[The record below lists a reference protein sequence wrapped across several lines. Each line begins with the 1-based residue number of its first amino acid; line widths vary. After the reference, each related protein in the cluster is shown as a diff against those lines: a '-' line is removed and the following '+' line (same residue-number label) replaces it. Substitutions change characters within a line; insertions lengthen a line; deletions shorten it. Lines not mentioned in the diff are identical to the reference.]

1 MKHRSA
7 LAIMA
12 ATLAAFFM
20 PPSQLAPATWAAEHL
35 IVADGPR
42 AGMKWDPSLTPQLV
56 PVLDALADGSP
67 WNTVVLRKSAQIGA
81 TGIGIAWVGSIIAL
95 APCKALVIFPTIS
108 AVQDYNREKLGPT
121 INGTPE
127 LSRRVRDQ
135 TSRQAKGSTA
145 LAKVFPGG
153 SVVLTG
159 ANSTVD
165 LRSKT
170 VKKQHRDEIDD
181 WPMDLDGQG
190 DPEAM
195 ADARLI
201 AFHATGDYMVF
212 KSSTPTIKGRS
223 RIDQAFE
230 KGDQRYWNVSC
241 PHCGLEQKLEFGGEG
256 VAHGLKFNRV
266 PPHNAHYVCR
276 SGCVIEHHEKAAMVK
291 GGRFIA
297 ENPEGLYPSFHIDSL
312 TSRLTTW
319 DKIAEVFLDAKDNP
333 TKLKAFVNLWLGQ
346 SWEERGEAPEW
357 KLLLQR
363 RETYPKGVLP
373 VGALL
378 ITLTVDVQGNGLFY
392 EVIGWGAEKQSW
404 SIDAGF
410 LPGDTADPDG
420 LVWRMLTELYERRYP
435 DAYGN
440 SWQADATG
448 VDAGFNTEAVK
459 AWVRGR
465 PRAFALKGMPGWYLP
480 PLGTP
485 SKVDVTFDGKKR
497 SRGALLWPVG
507 TWPLKAEFY
516 ALLRKDPPYDG
527 AEAYPSGFVH
537 LGEHN
542 DERYCRQLVA
552 ETLKDRESRGRV
564 IKEWVPTGDNHFH
577 DCRIYGMALFDHL
590 GGNRFTADNWK
601 ALAAHRGVKPERQID
616 LFSTAAAVA
625 APKAAAAP
633 QPASGARPKQAG
645 RRVRSSGI
653 A

>member
-1 MKHRSA
+1 
-7 LAIMA
+7 
-12 ATLAAFFM
+12 
-20 PPSQLAPATWAAEHL
+20 
-35 IVADGPR
+35 
-42 AGMKWDPSLTPQLV
+42 
-56 PVLDALADGSP
+56 
-67 WNTVVLRKSAQIGA
+67 
-81 TGIGIAWVGSIIAL
+81 
-95 APCKALVIFPTIS
+95 
-108 AVQDYNREKLGPT
+108 
-121 INGTPE
+121 
-127 LSRRVRDQ
+127 
-135 TSRQAKGSTA
+135 
-145 LAKVFPGG
+145 
-153 SVVLTG
+153 
-159 ANSTVD
+159 
-165 LRSKT
+165 
-170 VKKQHRDEIDD
+170 
-181 WPMDLDGQG
+181 
-190 DPEAM
+190 
-195 ADARLI
+195 LI

-230 KGDQRYWNVSC
+230 KGDQRYWNVTC
-241 PHCGLEQKLEFGGEG
+241 PQCGLEQKLEFGGEDT
-256 VAHGLKFNRV
+256 AHGLKFNRQ
-266 PPHNAHYVCR
+266 PPYNAHYVCR
-276 SGCVIEHHEKAAMVK
+276 SGCVIEHHQKAALVQA
-291 GGRFIA
+291 GRFVA
-297 ENPEGLYPSFHIDSL
+297 ENEAGLYPSFHLDAL

-319 DKIAEVFLDAKDNP
+319 DKIAEAFLEAKDNP

-363 RETYPKGVLP
+363 REAYPKGVLP

-392 EVIGWGAEKQSW
+392 EVIGWGADKQSW

-420 LVWRMLTELYERRYP
+420 LVWRMLSELYERRYP

-440 SWQADATG
+440 AWQADATG

-465 PRAFALKGMPGWYLP
+465 PRAFALKGQPGWYLP

-485 SKVDVTFDGKKR
+485 AKVDVTFGGKKR
-497 SRGALLWPVG
+497 SRGALIWPVG

-537 LGEHN
+537 LAEHN

-564 IKEWVPTGDNHFH
+564 VKEWVAMGDNHFH

-590 GGNRFTADNWK
+590 GGNRFTADNWR
-601 ALAAHRGVKPERQID
+601 ALAVHRGVKPERQID
-616 LFSTAAAVA
+616 LFSVAATLPAPKPAASSQPATGAAA
-625 APKAAAAP
+625 K
-633 QPASGARPKQAG
+633 SAG

-653 A
+653 S